1 MAVDDAQP
9 AAPGPAVPPDL
20 QVPPELPGSP
30 VPPMPQV
37 TPVPPPPLRP
47 ENQASALEEIR
58 ERADTVWTH
67 GDGTGGGRRARAHAA
82 DTAGSQGG
90 NGRAGFGAL
99 TVSGR
104 EDLKGRHG
112 RVAVVDGCRTPFS
125 KAGTVFKDMDVVD
138 LASAATAELIERTAI
153 DPAAIG
159 LSVYGVVVP
168 ALHAPNLGREV
179 VFRTS
184 LPMSIPGMT
193 VNLACASST
202 RAITFA
208 AEAMLAGECEV
219 ALAGGAESLTNV
231 PIQFSRRASHA
242 FLDLSKAR
250 TMGQRLSILSKL
262 RPKDLAPVAPA
273 IAEYTTGMTMG
284 DSAEKMAKE
293 NDVSRRSQDEIALL
307 SHQRAAAATADG
319 RLAAQIAPVFPPPR
333 YGQAVTQDNGI
344 RTDST
349 LEALAKLKPV
359 FDRRYG
365 SLTAG
370 NSSPLT
376 DGGSAVLMMTEERAK
391 ALGYQP
397 LGYLRAYA
405 YAAVDPREQLL
416 QGPAYAAP
424 AALDAAGV
432 KLSDVDLVEMH
443 EAFAAQIM
451 SNLKAF
457 ASPRFAREELGRG
470 EPMGEIDLDR
480 LNVTGGSIAIGHPFG
495 ATGARVVMQLLY
507 ELRRRGQNLGL
518 LTICAAGG
526 VGFAMVV
533 ERE

>member
-1 MAVDDAQP
+1 MAADDAQP
-9 AAPGPAVPPDL
+9 AAPDRD
-20 QVPPELPGSP
+20 
-30 VPPMPQV
+30 
-37 TPVPPPPLRP
+37 VPPPPPPSQPAPPQPLRP
-47 ENQASALEEIR
+47 ENRASAREEIR
-58 ERADTVWTH
+58 QRADTVWTH
-67 GDGTGGGRRARAHAA
+67 ADGPRRGRGLASDGAGRAAGGGN
-82 DTAGSQGG
+82 G
-90 NGRAGFGAL
+90 NGRAGHAPL
-99 TVSGR
+99 SVTGR
-104 EDLKGRHG
+104 QDLRGKHG
-112 RVAVVDGCRTPFS
+112 RVAIVDGCRTPFS

-138 LASAATAELIERTAI
+138 LAGAAAAELIERTAV
-153 DPAAIG
+153 DPEIIE
-159 LSVYGVVVP
+159 LSVFGVVVP

-184 LPMSIPGMT
+184 LPMGVPGVT

-202 RAITFA
+202 RAITFV

-242 FLDLSKAR
+242 FVELSKAR
-250 TMGQRLSILSKL
+250 TMGQRLAILSKL
-262 RPKDLAPVAPA
+262 RPRDLAPVAPA
-273 IAEYTTGMTMG
+273 IAEYTTGMSMG
-284 DSAEKMAKE
+284 ESAEKMAKE

-333 YGQAVTQDNGI
+333 YDQAVTHDNGI
-344 RTDST
+344 RSDSS
-349 LEALAKLKPV
+349 LEALGKLKPV

-376 DGGSAVLMMTEERAK
+376 DGGSAVLMMSEERAK

-432 KLSDVDLVEMH
+432 TLADIDLVEMH

-470 EPMGEIDLDR
+470 APMGEVDLDR

-507 ELRRRGQNLGL
+507 ELRRRGKNLGL
-518 LTICAAGG
+518 LTVCAAGG
-526 VGFAMVV
+526 VGLAMVV
-533 ERE
+533 ERD